1 MNANAN
7 ARVVISGT
15 LVMTHKDGSVTQ
27 QPFNGSIP
35 LTDEQIK
42 QLKEEEDGNVRE

>member
-7 ARVVISGT
+7 AKVVISGT
-15 LVMTHKDGSVTQ
+15 LVMTHKDGTVTQ

-35 LTDEQIK
+35 LTDEQLE
-42 QLKEEEDGNVRE
+42 QLKEEDGNVRE